1 MKEGNMK
8 LEFVK
13 IDRKVSKAEKLLT
26 MMQHGERGSMEYFA
40 KKLNTS
46 NHGVR
51 SFVCNLRKQGYNIFN
66 RAVVGSR
73 RKTEY
78 FLVKK
83 GMEYEVINKVHYTMD
98 VPKGHHILKVS

>member
-1 MKEGNMK
+1 MK
-8 LEFVK
+8 LEFIK
-13 IDRKVSKAEKLLT
+13 INQKVSKAEKLLT
-26 MMQHGERGSMEYFA
+26 MMQQGERGSMEYFA

-51 SFVCNLRKQGYNIFN
+51 SFVCSLRKQGHNIFN

-83 GMEYEVINKVHYTMD
+83 GMKEQVVINKVHYTMD

>member
-1 MKEGNMK
+1 MK
-8 LEFVK
+8 LEFIK
-13 IDRKVSKAEKLLT
+13 INQKVSKAERLLT

-46 NHGVR
+46 NHGIR
-51 SFVCNLRKQGYNIFN
+51 SFVCSLRKQGHNIFN

-83 GMEYEVINKVHYTMD
+83 GMKEQVVINKVHFTMD

>member
-1 MKEGNMK
+1 MKI
-8 LEFVK
+8 EFIK
-13 IDRKVSKAEKLLT
+13 IDQKLSKAEKLLT
-26 MMQHGERGSMEYFA
+26 MLRHGERGSMEYFA

-46 NHGVR
+46 KHGVR
-51 SFVCNLRKQGYNIFN
+51 SFVCSLRKQGHNIFN

-83 GMEYEVINKVHYTMD
+83 GMKEQVVINKVHHTMD
-98 VPKGHHILKVS
+98 VPKGYHILKVT

>member
-1 MKEGNMK
+1 M
-8 LEFVK
+8 
-13 IDRKVSKAEKLLT
+13 SKAERLLT

-46 NHGVR
+46 NHGIR
-51 SFVCNLRKQGYNIFN
+51 SFICSLRKQGHNIFN

-83 GMEYEVINKVHYTMD
+83 GMKEQVVINKVHFTMD